1 LIKAGSINYY
11 DRIVIVVKKIPLTLI
26 ISFLGIYFLSAGT
39 SWLAFSYLKAEPSST
54 PGTENTSTE
63 NGVIGSGL
71 PKTEECPINGAM
83 YAKPVKDIWETR
95 RPITAMIENHA
106 DARPLSGIS
115 RADVVYEAVAE
126 GGITRFLGV
135 FYCDAATSDFKLAVI
150 RSARVYY
157 INWAAEYGQNPIF
170 LHWGGANNIC
180 NNCYGGV
187 KAKGQ
192 IAPEVDAFKLLDKIG
207 WRNGTYGN
215 DMDGQSN
222 IGYPALKRL
231 PNRLSSEK
239 DAAAEH
245 QPTAYIGEVYKEAE
259 KREFAYKNS
268 KGNTWDGDFIKW
280 QFADAKP
287 VSEGQVGEIS
297 FSFWT
302 NKADYDVIWKYDSA
316 VNSYK
321 RFNGDKEF
329 TDFEYNNKQIEAK
342 NVLIQFV
349 KERGPL
355 DKELHMNYDVVG
367 KGEFLLFNNGTVTSG
382 SWEKEGI
389 TSRTQFFNKSGKEI
403 SFVKGAIW
411 IEALPLGNKV
421 KY

>member
-1 LIKAGSINYY
+1 
-11 DRIVIVVKKIPLTLI
+11 VKKIPISLI
-26 ISFLGIYFLSAGT
+26 ISFLGIYFLSAGI
-39 SWLAFSYLKAEPSST
+39 SWLAFSYLKAEPSPTKST
-54 PGTENTSTE
+54 EKSNIE
-63 NGVIGSGL
+63 NGVIGAGL

-95 RPITAMIENHA
+95 RPITAMVENHV

-135 FYCDAATSDFKLAVI
+135 FYCDAAASDFNLAVI

-187 KAKGQ
+187 KDKGQ

-259 KREFAYKNS
+259 KRGFAYKNN
-268 KGNTWDGDFIKW
+268 KGNAWDEDFVKW

-287 VSEGQVGEIS
+287 VSEGQINEIA
-297 FSFWT
+297 FSFWA
-302 NKADYDVIWKYDSA
+302 NKGDYDVVWKYDGTG
-316 VNSYK
+316 NSYK
-321 RFNGDKEF
+321 RFNGGKEF
-329 TDFEYNNKQIEAK
+329 TDFEYNNKQVEAK

-349 KERGPL
+349 KEKGPV
-355 DKELHMNYDVVG
+355 DKEIHMNYDVVG
-367 KGEFLLFNNGTVTSG
+367 KGEFLLFNNGGVLSG
-382 SWEKEGI
+382 NWKKEGI
-389 TSRTQFFNKSGKEI
+389 TSRTQFFDKSGKEA
-403 SFVKGAIW
+403 SFVKGVIW
-411 IEALPLGNKV
+411 IEALPSGNKV